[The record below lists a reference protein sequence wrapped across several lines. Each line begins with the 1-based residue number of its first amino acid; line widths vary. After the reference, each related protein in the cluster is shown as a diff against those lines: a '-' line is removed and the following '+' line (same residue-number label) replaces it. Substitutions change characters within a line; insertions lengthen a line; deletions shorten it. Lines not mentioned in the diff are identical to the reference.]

1 MESVKRHSGDG
12 LLELPL
18 AKFGTIQA
26 QNNDSDEIGT
36 YWIKMNLWVHS
47 AIHRMCIWV
56 VRQRINLFYT
66 EEGQIINAEGMIGL
80 KEHQFAAFSIN
91 GLGKGYWQTLRPQG
105 ERWLETGYSHYLH
118 VTLHRLLIYY

>member
-36 YWIKMNLWVHS
+36 Y
-47 AIHRMCIWV
+47 
-56 VRQRINLFYT
+56 
-66 EEGQIINAEGMIGL
+66 
-80 KEHQFAAFSIN
+80 
-91 GLGKGYWQTLRPQG
+91 
-105 ERWLETGYSHYLH
+105 
-118 VTLHRLLIYY
+118 